1 MLQRETSRRS
11 WLKLV
16 PVGLGAAAAVTSDIV
31 GAQEAAN
38 NVRRKAAPFRL
49 GLASYTLRKFPRLE
63 ALAMTRQVG
72 LEYICFKDF
81 HLRLDAS
88 DDEIGQARE
97 DVAKFGLEL
106 YAGGVIS
113 MARPEQVEQAFSYA
127 KKAGMELIIGVPH
140 PEVLDLVEQ
149 KIEETGVGVAIHN
162 HGPEDRLYPTPYE
175 AYDRIRNRHKK
186 LGLCIDIGHTIRAG
200 VDPAKAAR
208 ELADRL
214 LDVHVKDVSEATAKG
229 RTVEIGRG
237 VIDIPA
243 FLKTLLEIGFSGV
256 VSFEHEKDPDQPL
269 VGLAESVGYVKG
281 VLAVLLRGQAI

>member
-16 PVGLGAAAAVTSDIV
+16 PASLGAAAVVTSDIL
-31 GAQEAAN
+31 GAQEAAD
-38 NVRRKAAPFRL
+38 NVRQKAAPFRL

-97 DVAKFGLEL
+97 DVAKFGLKL

-175 AYDRIRNRHKK
+175 AYERIRNRHKK
-186 LGLCIDIGHTIRAG
+186 FGLCIDIGHTIRAG

-269 VGLAESVGYVKG
+269 VGLAESVGYVRG

>member
-16 PVGLGAAAAVTSDIV
+16 PASLGAAAVVTSDIL
-31 GAQEAAN
+31 GAQEAAD

-97 DVAKFGLEL
+97 DVAKFGLKL

-113 MARPEQVEQAFSYA
+113 MVRPEQVEQAFSYA

-175 AYDRIRNRHKK
+175 AYERIRNRHKK
-186 LGLCIDIGHTIRAG
+186 FGLCIDIGHTIRAG

-269 VGLAESVGYVKG
+269 VGLAESVGYVRG